1 MIEHDEPAFADLMA
15 KITRD
20 SGFRCASY
28 KDRCLRRR
36 IAVRMRS
43 RGLYT
48 FAEYS
53 SMLDLDPREYPKLLR
68 ALTINVTKFFRNW
81 DTYNSIAQKVLPELW
96 SATNGPIAVWSA
108 GCSSG
113 EEAYSVGVLAHMHA
127 ESRGELDELSR
138 VGILGTDIDDDCL
151 GAAERGL
158 YGEASFTDTPA
169 AIREKYFPHVSG
181 LRGVIPQVKQLVS
194 FAVGDLLHGDPP
206 PRLFDLI
213 LCRNV
218 IIYFDRDAQDKL
230 FAEFHGSLREGGILV
245 LGKVE
250 TVLGGARELFR
261 PVSSRDRIFRRA

>member
-1 MIEHDEPAFADLMA
+1 MIEHNEPAFADLMA

-28 KDRCLRRR
+28 KDKCLRRR

-53 SMLDLDPREYPKLLR
+53 TMLDADPREYPKLLR

-81 DTYNSIAQKVLPELW
+81 ETYNTVAQKVLPELW
-96 SATNGPIAVWSA
+96 SASAGPISVWSA

-113 EEAYSVGVLAHMHA
+113 EEAYSVGVLFHEHA
-127 ESRGELDELSR
+127 ESCGQLDALSR
-138 VGILGTDIDDDCL
+138 VDILGTDIDDDCL
-151 GAAERGL
+151 GTAQRGF
-158 YGEASFTDTPA
+158 YGEASFSDTPA
-169 AIREKYFPHVSG
+169 ALREKYFPHSGG
-181 LRGVIPQVKQLVS
+181 LRTVIPEVKRLAT

-206 PRLFDLI
+206 PKQFDMI

-218 IIYFDRDAQDKL
+218 IIYFDREAQDKL
-230 FAEFHGSLREGGILV
+230 FAEFHASLREGGILV

-250 TVLGGARELFR
+250 TLLGSARELFR
-261 PVSSRDRIFRRA
+261 PVSSRERIFRKA

>member
-1 MIEHDEPAFADLMA
+1 MIEHNEAAFADLMA

-43 RGLYT
+43 RALYT

-53 SMLDLDPREYPKLLR
+53 SMLDLDPREYPKLMR

-81 DTYNSIAQKVLPELW
+81 DTYNAIAQKVLPELW
-96 SATNGPIAVWSA
+96 SGTDGPISVWSA
-108 GCSSG
+108 GCASG
-113 EEAYSVGVLAHMHA
+113 EEAYSAGVLFHMHA
-127 ESRGELDELSR
+127 ESLGELDKLSR

-158 YGEASFTDTPA
+158 YGEAAFTDTPA
-169 AIREKYFPHVSG
+169 GLREKYFPHVAG
-181 LRGVIPQVKQLVS
+181 LRSVIPAVKQLAT
-194 FAVGDLLHGDPP
+194 FAVGDLLHGNPP
-206 PRLFDLI
+206 PKQFHLI

-218 IIYFDRDAQDKL
+218 IIYFDREAQDKL
-230 FAEFHGSLREGGILV
+230 FTEIHASLREGGILV

-250 TVLGGARELFR
+250 TLLGAARELFR
-261 PVSSRDRIFRRA
+261 PVSSRERIFRKA